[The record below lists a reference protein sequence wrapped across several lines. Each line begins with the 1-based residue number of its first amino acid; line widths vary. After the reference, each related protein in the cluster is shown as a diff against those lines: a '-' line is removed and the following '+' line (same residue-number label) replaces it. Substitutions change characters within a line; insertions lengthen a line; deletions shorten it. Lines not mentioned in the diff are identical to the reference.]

1 MYITEC
7 ESDIVEEIETRLTES
22 DEASA
27 VTCNGPRKTS
37 SSLLTQYVEDFCSEI
52 GPTVEIPE
60 TPLDIFLLLFTPESL
75 KHIEVE
81 SNRYAKQI
89 MTSEEYDEWKPPID
103 VADLKAF
110 LGFQILM
117 GLNKLPSVDDYWK

>member
-27 VTCNGPRKTS
+27 VTCNGTRKTS
-37 SSLLTQYVEDFCSEI
+37 LFETPWSDKVTSNPIEDFCSEV

-60 TPLDIFLLLFTPESL
+60 TPLDIFLLFFFHLSL
-75 KHIEVE
+75 SSILKWNQIDMP
-81 SNRYAKQI
+81 NR
-89 MTSEEYDEWKPPID
+89 S
-103 VADLKAF
+103 
-110 LGFQILM
+110 
-117 GLNKLPSVDDYWK
+117 